1 MSGPVSP
8 SGPTYGSARPAP
20 PEAFPAYSDDRR
32 SARDGRTPEAPF
44 DLRPVPPERNAPA
57 PSRPA
62 AQPTRMTPPQ
72 PVAPPAAV
80 YPPVQPVSGPAVQ
93 PVSGPA
99 VQPVSGPFGHGA
111 VPVVPGAEGESQHV
125 VGGEPITPVSGTV
138 GVEPGPV
145 VGEESTQPIDVRR
158 ADLAGPAVAPER
170 DFEHTQ
176 VIETRPGGAHAA
188 PYEEAA
194 EAPAAPVEPRPAA
207 HARPEESD
215 RAEEPEPEEPHGLG
229 WLLSMSGL
237 GATTPV
243 PEAEAEPVEAEAEA
257 ATEVRPQGWFAP
269 ALETTEEVA
278 EEATEEPVAEVVVAE
293 EVAVEEPV
301 AEELAVEDP
310 AAEEPVAEELAVEEP
325 VAEELVVDEPVA
337 DELAAD
343 EPVADELVLDE
354 PVLEE
359 PVLEEPVYE
368 PEAELTVLHVLT
380 EEPFPHE
387 AAAEPVAEEALVAE
401 ELPEIEILPA
411 EEPVTETLLQ
421 AEADDDLGYDQ
432 PFADFQ
438 SFGGQPDTDEP
449 VTEPIEDP
457 ATELIVEPATEPIVE
472 PATELIVE
480 PPTALID
487 EPATELI
494 LEPATEPIEEPPTAL
509 IVEPKTELI
518 AEPATELIT
527 EPVTEPVTAP
537 VTELIEEPA
546 TELLAT
552 PEIDEPA
559 TVVITT
565 SLAGTLPDEETAPL
579 DALIPAPSEDPEP
592 TLNES
597 ETDTPEP
604 ETPEP
609 DATEPI
615 HPTTGE
621 AEATPTPLPES
632 DQAVGELAPPVP
644 RVRQRRDQRA
654 GAERRRADPEQ
665 ILASFPWT
673 FDPQT
678 LREQVDE
685 PDRLWDLI
693 DRLTDRLEFAERD
706 NVRAGLL
713 SLRAVVS
720 RVLGELDD
728 ALADGR
734 EALRHAEASG
744 ELRPVSIAQAR
755 LAQVLQYR
763 GDFAEADRLYARADS
778 VELPSRVRAEIL
790 ELAGRSAFEQG
801 RFLEAVNHFEHAL
814 DVRQGGDPDL
824 VERIEL
830 ALDTIAQ
837 KTNSSNWGPYPRTRD
852 ELLGLPAAPM
862 PLPDDGTGLWG
873 YAAAVEPRYAE
884 VQPFAEGLAW
894 VRRPDAPAWELI
906 DPSGTVVISAD
917 EGYLA
922 AGPFAEGLAWVSRQ
936 PEGGWFAVNRQG
948 HTVVPGEF
956 EEARPFRR
964 GMALIRQDGVWGGID
979 RTGRVAVP
987 PRWPAFATSLHVG
1000 GAIDGFT
1007 GDGLAVVDA
1016 GDGFGVLDRTGQLV
1030 IEPTWAAVV
1039 IHPSAFLV
1047 RDAAGQW
1054 GALNRAGEPLTEM
1067 THPDR
1072 AAAAAA
1078 IEDEARPVL

>member
-1 MSGPVSP
+1 MPVS
-8 SGPTYGSARPAP
+8 AP
-20 PEAFPAYSDDRR
+20 VD
-32 SARDGRTPEAPF
+32 
-44 DLRPVPPERNAPA
+44 
-57 PSRPA
+57 
-62 AQPTRMTPPQ
+62 
-72 PVAPPAAV
+72 
-80 YPPVQPVSGPAVQ
+80 
-93 PVSGPA
+93 
-99 VQPVSGPFGHGA
+99 
-111 VPVVPGAEGESQHV
+111 
-125 VGGEPITPVSGTV
+125 
-138 GVEPGPV
+138 VEPAPV
-145 VGEESTQPIDVRR
+145 VGEERTQPIEVRR
-158 ADLAGPAVAPER
+158 ADLTGPAVAPER
-170 DFEHTQ
+170 EFEHTRM
-176 VIETRPGGAHAA
+176 IETRPGGAHAA
-188 PYEEAA
+188 PYEETA
-194 EAPAAPVEPRPAA
+194 EAPAAPVDPRPAA

-215 RAEEPEPEEPHGLG
+215 RVAEPEPEEPHGLG

-243 PEAEAEPVEAEAEA
+243 PEAEAEPVEVEAEA

-269 ALETTEEVA
+269 ALETTEEVT
-278 EEATEEPVAEVVVAE
+278 EEDTEEPVAEDVVAE
-293 EVAVEEPV
+293 EPMA
-301 AEELAVEDP
+301 EDP
-310 AAEEPVAEELAVEEP
+310 AAEEAVAEELAAEEPVAEEP
-325 VAEELVVDEPVA
+325 VAEELVVDEPIAEEPVV
-337 DELAAD
+337 D
-343 EPVADELVLDE
+343 EPVLEEPVVDEPALEE

-359 PVLEEPVYE
+359 PVLEEPV
-368 PEAELTVLHVLT
+368 L
-380 EEPFPHE
+380 EEPVLEEPVLE
-387 AAAEPVAEEALVAE
+387 EPVAEEPALEEPVLEEPVREEPLPQDAVAEPVVEE
-401 ELPEIEILPA
+401 ELPEIELLPA

-449 VTEPIEDP
+449 L
-457 ATELIVEPATEPIVE
+457 TELIEEPATEPIVE
-472 PATELIVE
+472 PVTELIVE
-480 PPTALID
+480 PPTTLIE
-487 EPATELI
+487 EPATEPIVEPPTALI
-494 LEPATEPIEEPPTAL
+494 VEPPTTLIVEPPTQLITEPATEPIEEP
-509 IVEPKTELI
+509 
-518 AEPATELIT
+518 
-527 EPVTEPVTAP
+527 VTEP
-537 VTELIEEPA
+537 IEERA

-552 PEIDEPA
+552 PDIDEPA

-579 DALIPAPSEDPEP
+579 DALITAPAEDPEP
-592 TLNES
+592 TPAGS
-597 ETDTPEP
+597 E
-604 ETPEP
+604 
-609 DATEPI
+609 A
-615 HPTTGE
+615 
-621 AEATPTPLPES
+621 APTPLPEN

-644 RVRQRRDQRA
+644 KVRQRRDQRA

-734 EALRHAEASG
+734 EALQHAEASG

-755 LAQVLQYR
+755 LAQVLQWR
-763 GDFAEADRLYARADS
+763 GEFAEADRLYARADS

-936 PEGGWFAVNRQG
+936 ADGGWFAVNRQG

-964 GMALIRQDGVWGGID
+964 GMALIRQDGVWGAID

-1054 GALNRAGEPLTEM
+1054 GALSRAGEPLTEM

-1072 AAAAAA
+1072 AEAAAA